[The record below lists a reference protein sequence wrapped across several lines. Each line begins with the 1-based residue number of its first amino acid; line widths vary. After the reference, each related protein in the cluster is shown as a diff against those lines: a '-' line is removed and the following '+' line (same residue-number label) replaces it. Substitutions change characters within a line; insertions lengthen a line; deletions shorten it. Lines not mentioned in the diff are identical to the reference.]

1 VAGPLLGGWISDN
14 YTWPWIF
21 YINVPVGLLAAWI
34 SWRIYGNRE
43 SMTRKLPIDKL
54 GLVLLVVWVG
64 ALQIMLDKGKEL
76 DWFASPTIIALA
88 ATAFVAF
95 VFFLIWEL
103 TDAHPVVDL
112 RLFKE
117 RNFTVGAL
125 TLAVAYGVFF
135 GNVVLLPLWLQSNM
149 GYTATYAGLVTAP
162 VGLLAI
168 LLTPIVGKMLA
179 TRDPRQIVTVAFLIF
194 ALVCFMRAGFN
205 TQTDVRTLML
215 PTIIQ
220 GAAMAAFFVPLTSIT
235 LSSIEPWRI
244 PAASGLSNFLRLTA
258 GAFGTSIATTL
269 WENRATLHHSQ
280 LTEAAKP
287 GQQAFDH
294 TMNALQN
301 GLGMSHQQALTMVDG
316 LINTQAFTMSA
327 VDVFY
332 ASAIIFLMLT
342 GLVWF
347 ARPRSGKAGGGGA
360 AEAAAGAH

>member
-1 VAGPLLGGWISDN
+1 
-14 YTWPWIF
+14 
-21 YINVPVGLLAAWI
+21 
-34 SWRIYGNRE
+34 
-43 SMTRKLPIDKL
+43 
-54 GLVLLVVWVG
+54 
-64 ALQIMLDKGKEL
+64 
-76 DWFASPTIIALA
+76 
-88 ATAFVAF
+88 
-95 VFFLIWEL
+95 
-103 TDAHPVVDL
+103 
-112 RLFKE
+112 
-117 RNFTVGAL
+117 VGAL

-168 LLTPIVGKMLA
+168 LLTPLVGKMLA

-194 ALVCFMRAGFN
+194 ALVCFMRSGFN

-269 WENRATLHHSQ
+269 WENRATMHHAQ
-280 LTEAAKP
+280 LTEIAKP
-287 GQQAFDH
+287 GQQAFDQ
-294 TMNALQN
+294 TMNTLQN
-301 GLGMSHQQALTMVDG
+301 GMGLSHQQALTMVDG
-316 LINTQAFTMSA
+316 LVNAQAFTMSA

-347 ARPRSGKAGGGGA
+347 ARPRSTKAGAGGGA